1 MTIVQ
6 TRTSVTP
13 PRHRPGQHIA
23 GKAARLVT
31 LWVIALMFLIPLL
44 AFLASPAR
52 CQASN
57 PSVNFT
63 CSNSISDP
71 GGGFLGFGALSLRNL
86 SYSWREV
93 LGFNDG
99 AFLQWMQTTV
109 IVSVGG
115 TLLALF
121 TGLPA
126 GYAMARLRFR
136 GRRPLLFVTL
146 LTMVMPN
153 TVLIIP
159 LFLEVN
165 FIDALGSV
173 WPVIV
178 IMGFFPF
185 GVYLSYIHF
194 LTTMPVELIE
204 AARVDG
210 LSEVGI
216 FLRVAMPLSKSA
228 VAIIVF
234 FSFVADWTNYFLPL
248 VMFPD
253 TSSSTVSVGLQT
265 LIQTSNLYSP
275 TSSGLT
281 DAAGNTLQLYLP
293 QLTTAAVVSML
304 PVLVLFIVSQKYL
317 VRGQTLGAIKG

>member
-1 MTIVQ
+1 MGGGRV
-6 TRTSVTP
+6 
-13 PRHRPGQHIA
+13 
-23 GKAARLVT
+23 ARLLM
-31 LWVIALMFLIPLL
+31 LWIIALAFLIPLV
-44 AFLASPAR
+44 AFLVSPAR

-57 PSVNFT
+57 PSVGFS
-63 CSNSISDP
+63 CANSISGD
-71 GGGFLGFGALSLRNL
+71 GGGFLGFAGISWHNL
-86 SYSWREV
+86 AYSWREV
-93 LGFNDG
+93 FAFNH
-99 AFLQWMQTTV
+99 ATFAHWMLTTF

-115 TLLALF
+115 TVLAVV

-136 GRRPLLFVTL
+136 VRRPLLFVTL

-153 TVLIIP
+153 TVLVIP

-165 FIDALGSV
+165 VIGMLGSV

-185 GVYLSYIHF
+185 GVYLAYIHY
-194 LTTMPVELIE
+194 LTTLPLELID
-204 AARVDG
+204 AARMDG
-210 LSEVGI
+210 LSEVAI
-216 FLRVAMPLSKSA
+216 FLRVALPLARSA

-253 TSSSTVSVGLQT
+253 TGNSTVSVGLQT

-275 TSSGLT
+275 TSVGLQ
-281 DAAGNTLQLYLP
+281 DGAGHVLQLYLP
-293 QLTTAAVVSML
+293 QLTLAAVVSML
-304 PVLVLFIVSQKYL
+304 PILILFLVSQRYL
-317 VRGQTLGAIKG
+317 VRGQTMGAVKG